1 MFAISLLFILFLI
14 DKTVYNRNRKN
25 KMIDVETEVNKHRNC
40 KERPKLEKVIQD
52 YKSLALQCANNLTL
66 AGKYNLIVRKLQEIC
81 DRLPNLNL
89 KNTTKGHAKRAPVKT
104 ATITSE
110 ENTKISTEW
119 EKRTGKD

>member
-1 MFAISLLFILFLI
+1 
-14 DKTVYNRNRKN
+14 
-25 KMIDVETEVNKHRNC
+25 MIDVEAEVNKHRNC

-52 YKSLALQCANNLTL
+52 YKSLALQCANNLAL
-66 AGKYNLIVRKLQEIC
+66 AGKYNLIIRKLQEIC

-89 KNTTKGHAKRAPVKT
+89 KNTAKGHAKHTPVKT

-119 EKRTGKD
+119 KKRTAKD